1 MTDISGTINPRF
13 ARVQEIFERNFDT
26 GDDLGA
32 SVALIVDGEMV
43 IDLWGGFIDQEK
55 TIPWQEDSIVPVYS
69 TSKTMVALCALILI
83 DRGLL
88 DPFAPVAKYWPEF
101 AANGKDKIEVRHVM
115 SHTSGLPAWDQ
126 PVTIDDVYDWDR
138 ATSMLAAQAPWWEPG
153 SASGY
158 ELVSYNHLVG
168 EIIRRVSGMT
178 PPEFFKQE
186 ISGPL
191 QLDYHFGVT
200 PEIEHRVSPMIPI
213 SNPVIDW
220 ATLDPESIMMRT
232 FMSPFFGSAAGAPEY
247 LAYPFTMNGVTN
259 ARSIARAQAVV
270 SHGGDFEGRM
280 LLSQATIDLIFEQQ
294 SDGIDLVLG
303 TQTRF
308 GIGYAMP
315 GDDWNVTPK
324 GRTCWW
330 AGLGGSRIVNIL
342 GQRATFA
349 YAMNAMY
356 PALIGDHRS
365 TDMVDAIVEILEA

>member
-1 MTDISGTINPRF
+1 
-13 ARVQEIFERNFDT
+13 
-26 GDDLGA
+26 
-32 SVALIVDGEMV
+32 
-43 IDLWGGFIDQEK
+43 
-55 TIPWQEDSIVPVYS
+55 
-69 TSKTMVALCALILI
+69 MVALCALILI

-115 SHTSGLPAWDQ
+115 SHTSGLPAWEQ

-168 EIIRRVSGMT
+168 ELIRRVSGMT
-178 PPEFFKQE
+178 PPEFFRRE

-200 PEIEHRVSPMIPI
+200 PDIEHRVSPMIPI
-213 SNPVIDW
+213 SNPVFDW

-232 FMSPFFGSAAGAPEY
+232 FMGPFFGSAAGAPEY

-259 ARSIARAQAVV
+259 ARSIARAQALV
-270 SHGGDFEGRM
+270 SHGGEYAGRK

-294 SDGIDLVLG
+294 SNGIDLVLG

-315 GDDWNVTPK
+315 GDDWKVIPK
-324 GRTCWW
+324 GHTCWW

-349 YAMNAMY
+349 YSMNTMY
-356 PALIGDHRS
+356 PALIGDPRS